1 MNNRQPHN
9 IEAEQSVIGAAF
21 ISKSALQKVCE
32 ELDNTSFFNEAHGKI
47 FDVLKELYQS
57 GIAVDIMTVTDRLK
71 AKKLL
76 KEKDGNIA
84 NVIRESKWYF

>member
-47 FDVLKELYQS
+47 FDVLGFDQL
-57 GIAVDIMTVTDRLK
+57 TD
-71 AKKLL
+71 
-76 KEKDGNIA
+76 NTYTT
-84 NVIRESKWYF
+84 S

>member
-47 FDVLKELYQS
+47 FDVLKEI
-57 GIAVDIMTVTDRLK
+57 GIKYVELSYHFYIQNQY
-71 AKKLL
+71 KL
-76 KEKDGNIA
+76 
-84 NVIRESKWYF
+84 

>member
-47 FDVLKELYQS
+47 FDVLNTFEIS
-57 GIAVDIMTVTDRLK
+57 RISPIFS
-71 AKKLL
+71 
-76 KEKDGNIA
+76 
-84 NVIRESKWYF
+84 SK

>member
-32 ELDNTSFFNEAHGKI
+32 
-47 FDVLKELYQS
+47 
-57 GIAVDIMTVTDRLK
+57 
-71 AKKLL
+71 
-76 KEKDGNIA
+76 
-84 NVIRESKWYF
+84 

>member
-32 ELDNTSFFNEAHGKI
+32 ELDNTSFLMKRMVRFLM
-47 FDVLKELYQS
+47 F
-57 GIAVDIMTVTDRLK
+57 
-71 AKKLL
+71 
-76 KEKDGNIA
+76 
-84 NVIRESKWYF
+84 